1 MAGAGAGDLE
11 GGRGGDGEDGG
22 LRVRRDARQVAA
34 RGHRLRDQPLHAHP
48 GEVITEPV
56 LLSLLGLQSSCL
68 CLLITNIE
76 RQKKCDLGCEGC
88 LIVFAAKGVTGLR
101 KMILMA

>member
-1 MAGAGAGDLE
+1 MVLRQQQRPGEQDEAIKRGGEVAGAGAADLVR
-11 GGRGGDGEDGG
+11 GCGGDGEDGG

-76 RQKKCDLGCEGC
+76 RQKKN
-88 LIVFAAKGVTGLR
+88 
-101 KMILMA
+101 M

>member
-76 RQKKCDLGCEGC
+76 RQKKYVILG
-88 LIVFAAKGVTGLR
+88 VKG
-101 KMILMA
+101 A